1 MKTMKKTLNMMLAMM
16 AGAIAF
22 TACSSDD
29 ILENIENNE
38 LAEVPSL
45 LKPMTFTAVQEG
57 EGGTRTAIA
66 TDADGKA
73 NGINWT
79 AGDKISIF
87 DGAAENGGVQMF
99 ELATGENTTSATF
112 NGRAADAAT
121 YYALYPYAVGEI
133 STQVNRADAVAA
145 YGGDEHDFERIEED
159 WNFFSD
165 MFGLWDA
172 EHNAK
177 DRLED
182 SGVSEANQAIILA
195 YLKRESKVTP
205 GVKIDGSSIK
215 NVVIPAEQTATAGSA
230 DPKAMIMIAK
240 GDDTNTLQF
249 KNVCAFVKVTPQ
261 FDCFAIDIASKGSE
275 QLAGKVTINY
285 NDGNPTTT
293 VTADGTTVVTLRGT
307 ITAGNTYYIAVRPE
321 TLASGFSIDF
331 LTADKTTCYARS
343 TSKPLA
349 LARSNVKNLGEFTTT
364 GTWTTNSPVI
374 GTANGH
380 SWKLITPTLRMATS
394 VASGPVAFDDIPTS
408 WGKGWVLPTAE
419 ELLYLCQNKSME
431 RDESSV
437 KLHGVGVLKYA
448 SDIDLETMLSWY
460 WTSTPDGSDQFVVTP
475 SGSAVSQK
483 KEWANSVLFKYNTI
497 GEIDQADIISTSNE
511 KYGDGNFEIVGI

>member
-1 MKTMKKTLNMMLAMM
+1 MKTMKKTLNMMLALM
-16 AGAIAF
+16 AGAMAF

-29 ILENIENNE
+29 ILENNEVVEN
-38 LAEVPSL
+38 ASQ

-57 EGGTRTAIA
+57 EGGTRTAI
-66 TDADGKA
+66 DGLD
-73 NGINWT
+73 INWT

-87 DGAAENGGVQMF
+87 DGADENGGVQQF
-99 ELATGENTTSATF
+99 TLATGENTTSATF
-112 NGRAADAAT
+112 TGSAKEDAGT

-133 STQVNRADAVAA
+133 STQVTRDAAVAA
-145 YGGDEHDFERIEED
+145 FGGDEFPFKIEIEED
-159 WNFFSD
+159 WNMLSE
-165 MFGLWDA
+165 MLGSSEA
-172 EHNAK
+172 EREIK
-177 DRLED
+177 DRLEH

-195 YLKRESKVTP
+195 YLKGESKVTP
-205 GVKIDGSSIK
+205 GIKIDGSSIK

-240 GDDTNTLQF
+240 GDATNTLKF

-275 QLAGKVTINY
+275 QLAGKVTVNY
-285 NDGNPTTT
+285 NNGNPTTT

-343 TSKPLA
+343 SSKDLG
-349 LARSNVKNLGEFTTT
+349 LARNKVINLGVFTTT
-364 GTWTTNSPVI
+364 GTWTTNSPVT
-374 GTANGH
+374 GVANGH
-380 SWKLITPTLRMATS
+380 SWQLITPTLRMATS
-394 VASGPVAFDDIPTS
+394 FASGSVAFDDIPTS

-448 SDIDLETMLSWY
+448 SDVDLADNLAWY
-460 WTSTPDGSDQFVVTP
+460 WTSTPDGSDQFVVSC
-475 SGSAVSQK
+475 SGSLVSQK
-483 KEWANSVLFKYNTI
+483 KEWANSVLFKYNTT
-497 GEIDQADIISTSNE
+497 GEIDQADIIATSNE
-511 KYGDGNFEIVGI
+511 KYGDGSTDGWYNN